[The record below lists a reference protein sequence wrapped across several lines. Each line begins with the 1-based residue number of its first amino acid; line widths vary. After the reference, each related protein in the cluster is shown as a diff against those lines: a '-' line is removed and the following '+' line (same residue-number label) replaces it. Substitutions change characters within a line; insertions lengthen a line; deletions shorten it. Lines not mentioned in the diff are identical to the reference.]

1 MDYLEQQ
8 AKLQNSHP
16 PTLAELHIQSV
27 KEWVKIDRSC
37 LTLLV
42 ASLPDR
48 IHDGIKAR
56 RGVAKY

>member
-8 AKLQNSHP
+8 LKLQNSQP

-27 KEWVKIDRSC
+27 EEWVKIDRNC
-37 LTLLV
+37 LKSLV

-48 IHDGIKAR
+48 IHDDIKTR
-56 RGVAKY
+56 RGVAKD